1 MSSKNEE
8 EGIMSTPTLDQV
20 KIRRLLLAIL
30 PVVLALIAVA
40 LIMPR
45 SAVEARVT
53 QTALIPLSPNGVQYP
68 GAAPC
73 NTTLQACIAALPT
86 GETINILPGV
96 YVESITLNKRVSL
109 IGAGSDQT
117 TLRASSGRVLTI
129 TGAAVD
135 SSVVISG
142 LMITGGRLTGTLCP
156 AECGGGIYLAQSAQP
171 LFYNVII
178 SDNVAA
184 YGAGIYAY
192 GSPLTLTNVS
202 LISNTSQRRGAG
214 VYAQYAVQVNGG
226 RFEHNFATIDTGGA
240 IYAGATLNVSNAT
253 FRSNSSLQGG
263 AIMALG
269 ATSIGDSLFFDNAVS
284 SGGYGGAVMVQ
295 GATTIVN
302 SWFENN
308 GTAQVGGAVYIVG
321 ASTIDHSSFISNT
334 ANLAGGVYASGQA
347 NLSDVTFISNTAV
360 NGNAG
365 AVHLGPSSAEAT
377 IVNGVF
383 ENNRSTA
390 ATGSG
395 GAIASDANLLIMS
408 SHVISN
414 YASTNGGGIDSSGPI
429 VLMDMEVSQNQAG
442 WYGGGVYAMGLV
454 RADNSQFI
462 SNTAGRGYGGLYA
475 HGTTTVTLSL
485 FQNNVAP
492 NSGGMAVTGRLTLD
506 RSRFVGNIATDGNAA
521 GLFSNFGADVSNTYF
536 EDNRCVTAQCLGGGY
551 YVGDVATATGL
562 TFVNNFAAGSGGGLA
577 TRRAITLE
585 RSLFL
590 GNHANDGGGFY
601 QQGSIPAEGSRVVNN
616 LFARNTVTNAGT
628 AIAVNTLGGV
638 TLLHNTIGDPALN
651 AKSAIHIAYGTVG
664 ITNTIISSHAVG
676 INRVLGSVYEDYNIF
691 FANTLDLAGTIG
703 SGGHSHQG
711 DPRFADPAVDNYRL
725 RASSIA
731 LDAAIDAGVTND
743 LDGNVRP
750 QGAGFDIGAYESAL
764 LDLMLTKSAP
774 SVADLGEPLTYT
786 LVVTNAGPAM
796 ATDVIVT
803 DVLPANVNLI
813 SVSNDCVAGSVVVC
827 TFGALPVGVAG
838 SAQIVVSSSVAG
850 TLVNTAEAT
859 AQQLSAIG
867 LPPVTVSISTT
878 IAGREATTTTA
889 QSHPNPS
896 IVGQPAVFTATV
908 TAAHGTPTG
917 DVTFKYGGT
926 SFGTATLNNG
936 AVSISTTALPYGDWP
951 VVAEYGGDGAFK
963 PSVSAAITHSII
975 LPPQGYRDFGSLRV
989 WADNFGELGGRITA
1003 LGHVFVGPKNQGDAG
1018 KWYSVSDNVV
1028 AMTAAGPV
1036 TMTGQLAFVAG
1047 GVPLINGT
1055 YKADRASGVV
1065 TLLNSSIAYTQ
1076 LGTSEIRITPTLSIN
1091 LLQREVDAQA
1101 LVFVTLP
1108 ETQTIN
1114 STFLFKIGP
1123 NNAITATASQMMSIQ
1138 FAGGRLLGDFSAG
1151 PEGINIK
1158 NVTLDI
1164 SGTQRFSIANLVIDN
1179 KFPQRLRLSVG
1190 TQFTIPQIS
1199 TFDGGFQLNGI
1210 TAALGLDFNPGE
1222 DLSFNIDLKIRSL
1235 QLPTLPFTSSV
1246 MISDNQ
1252 PINLKLSKGVLSGA
1266 VPNFQVTVFGQSAKL
1281 SGVKFQHNLAAPPAN
1296 FAAALNAAQSD
1307 PIEYHLF
1314 AKQAEFKIP
1323 KAWQQKLITD
1333 TNLTSYFLIQDMLLT
1348 SRPPFFR
1355 VNTVG
1360 GRFAIS
1366 ETYYLAGDAQAKAA
1380 VKFDRINGLITW
1392 TDIGQRLALELESRI
1407 MIQLGTD
1414 WSSAGTVRLYMNDQ
1428 GITATLKSVDLVLAG
1443 INVKLERLDYTD
1455 DVFSAVTA
1463 TLQLPTAWG
1472 SGKVVV
1478 SNFQISST
1486 GVTIGGAGGEFTI
1499 PDKQLGIIG
1508 LRNMRAA
1515 ISVTAQSQYLVQI
1528 TATVAIS
1535 SAQNAVSTSGG
1546 LSIHNGR
1553 IDGTITGFG
1562 FKLGGVE
1569 FTVKE
1574 PKWVDD
1580 RITAKEIGLVL
1591 PSNLGGFG
1599 TTIYGLEIGGPSGF
1613 KIAGGKFKVP
1623 DFTIGNV
1630 GVKNVL
1636 AEFVRLTDGSY
1647 SIAAGAKIGFEAFA
1661 VDGGF
1666 TLLYI
1671 PQPPEVRLR
1680 QVRLAFEGTVTGGTA
1695 IPIANTGAF
1704 ITHVSGSFDLT
1715 SGTLEVR
1722 FGIRITGV
1730 ADFLG
1735 IPLIAADGEVIV
1747 RARPFELQTNAYTR
1761 LLGIRVNQVNMRI
1774 TSRSFTLSAQTELQI
1789 ARAALT
1795 LAFGFDAQREFT
1807 AYGSAAI
1814 ELGLRQGSIGCI
1826 LFACLPPW
1834 DVTLARSTFDAGK
1847 FYFSGQK
1854 VWGAR
1859 GMFSL
1864 FGANWYA
1871 FVQFAPGTL
1880 LRTGFNLN
1888 DYQPVPISLAAQ
1900 NAGPDGGEA
1909 AARPYGVNVTGAA
1922 TDLWIVEAITTT
1934 NRSNP
1939 QPIAI
1944 ISPNGAAFTKTIVYE
1959 SANKDERIYRVALS
1973 NANQA
1978 AGQWIINVQN
1988 GNAIGVWGADPAP
2001 QADAFTVT
2009 TPQGVLLPIEQQA
2022 TPRFTFNGNESF
2034 DFAWTVSDSEPGFAV
2049 EVYVEDA
2056 QGVRHSIDSQKAST
2070 QTFSGHVTWTPALP
2084 SGTYTVTL
2092 SVDDYKHTPSVSRQ
2106 EPILIN
2112 DTTPPAAPINLI
2124 AAPRGDGSVL
2134 LMWDGSTAEADVAGY
2149 RVSVDGG
2156 TPQSEAGRLSQYEAF
2171 GLAPDSQHQFA
2182 VSAYDTS
2189 GNVGPAA
2196 IANAVMPSNGLV
2208 SQTPRRDETA
2218 TLVNEVSFAFAR
2230 PITLT
2235 AFTLTN
2241 DHNIEVTGTLTP
2253 ITLDVTVDEIAN
2265 MGAHFTPTIGPL
2277 GAGHYTATVSVYD
2290 AATNQSITENWS
2302 FTVLAPVYQVHL
2314 PIVKR

>member
-1 MSSKNEE
+1 
-8 EGIMSTPTLDQV
+8 MSTPTLAQL
-20 KIRRLLLAIL
+20 KFRRLLLATL
-30 PVVLALIAVA
+30 PVVIAMIALA

-45 SAVEARVT
+45 SAAEARVT
-53 QTALIPLSPNGVQYP
+53 QNALIQLSPNGVQYP

-86 GETINILPGV
+86 GETINIQPGV

-109 IGAGSDQT
+109 IGSGSDQT
-117 TLRASSGRVLTI
+117 ILRASSGRVMTI

-142 LMITGGRLTGTLCP
+142 LAITGGRLTGQYIP
-156 AECGGGIYLAQSAQP
+156 ADCGGGVLLAQNAQP

-192 GSPLTLTNVS
+192 GVPLTLTNVS
-202 LISNTSQRRGAG
+202 LISNTALYRGAG
-214 VYAQYAVQVNGG
+214 LYAQSAVRVTGG
-226 RFEHNFATIDTGGA
+226 LFEHNHAASTGGA
-240 IYAGATLNVSNAT
+240 IDARGGLNVSNAT
-253 FRSNSSLQGG
+253 FRSNSALTGG
-263 AIMALG
+263 AIWAEG
-269 ATSIGDSLFFDNAVS
+269 ATSIGDSQFFDNAVQ
-284 SGGYGGAVMVQ
+284 SGGNGGAVVVQ
-295 GATTIVN
+295 GATTIAN

-308 GTAQVGGAVYIVG
+308 GPANIGGAMYIIG
-321 ASTIDHSSFISNT
+321 ASTIDHSTFISNT
-334 ANLAGGVYASGQA
+334 ARLAGGVYASGRTT
-347 NLSDVTFISNTAV
+347 LSDVAFISNTAT

-365 AVHLGPSSAEAT
+365 ALDLVDNSTAGST

-383 ENNRSTA
+383 SNNTS
-390 ATGSG
+390 SNG
-395 GAIASDANLLIMS
+395 GAIESTGNLLIMS
-408 SHVISN
+408 SRVTSN
-414 YASTNGGGIDSSGPI
+414 SASTYGGGIYSNGPI
-429 VLMDMEVSQNQAG
+429 ILMETQVAQNQAG
-442 WYGGGVYAMGLV
+442 WYGGGVYAAGLV
-454 RADNSQFI
+454 KVDNSQFMT
-462 SNTAGRGYGGLYA
+462 NTAGRGYGGLYA
-475 HGTTTVTLSL
+475 HGTTTVTLST

-492 NSGGMAVTGRLTLD
+492 DSGGMRVTGHLTMD
-506 RSRFVGNIATDGNAA
+506 SSRFVSNTATDGNGA
-521 GLFSNFGADVSNTYF
+521 GLNSTGSADVSNTYF
-536 EDNRCVTAQCLGGGY
+536 ENNRCVRAACLGGGY
-551 YVGDVATATGL
+551 YAADVATATGL

-577 TRRAITLE
+577 ARISITLE
-585 RSLFL
+585 RSIFL
-590 GNHANDGGGFY
+590 GNRANDGGGLY
-601 QQGSIPAEGSRVVNN
+601 AQGSYLTDRSRVVNN

-628 AIAVNTLGGV
+628 AIAVNSSGSA
-638 TLLHNTIGDPALN
+638 TLLHNTIGDTALN
-651 AKSAIHIAYGTVG
+651 AKPAIHVAHGTVG
-664 ITNTIISSHAVG
+664 ITNTIVTNHAVG
-676 INRVLGSVYEDYNIF
+676 INRVLGNVYEDYNVF
-691 FANTLDLAGTIG
+691 HANTQDLAGTIG
-703 SGGHSHQG
+703 SGGHSQQG
-711 DPRFADPAVDNYRL
+711 DPRFADPAVDNYRI

-743 LDGNVRP
+743 LDGNMRP
-750 QGAGFDIGAYESAL
+750 QGAGFDVGAYESAL
-764 LDLMLTKSAP
+764 LDLVLTKSAP
-774 SVADLGEPLTYT
+774 HFADLGEPLTYT

-813 SVSNDCVAGSVVVC
+813 SVSNNCVAGSMVVC
-827 TFGALPVGVAG
+827 AFGALPVGAVG
-838 SAQIVVSSSVAG
+838 SAQIVVSPSVVG

-867 LPPVTVSISTT
+867 LPPTTASISTT
-878 IAGREATTTTA
+878 IVEREATTTTV
-889 QSHPNPS
+889 QSRPNPS
-896 IVGQPAVFTATV
+896 VVGQPAVFTATV
-908 TAAHGTPTG
+908 TAAQGTPTG
-917 DVTFKYGGT
+917 EVTFRYGGT

-936 AVSISTTALPYGDWP
+936 TVSISTTALPYGDWP

-963 PSVSAAITHSII
+963 PSASAPITHSII
-975 LPPQGYRDFGSLRV
+975 LPPQGYRDFGSVRV
-989 WADNFGELGGRITA
+989 WADTFGDLSGKITA
-1003 LGHVFVGPKNQGDAG
+1003 LGHVFVGPKNQGDNG

-1028 AMTAAGPV
+1028 AMTAAGPI

-1047 GVPLINGT
+1047 GVPLVDGT
-1055 YKADRASGVV
+1055 YKADRSSGVV
-1065 TLLNSSIAYTQ
+1065 TLLNSSITYTR
-1076 LGTSEIRITPTLSIN
+1076 LGTSEIRITPTLTIN

-1101 LVFVTLP
+1101 LVYVTLP

-1114 STFLFKIGP
+1114 STFLFRIGP
-1123 NNAITATASQMMSIQ
+1123 NNAITATSSLTMSLRL
-1138 FAGGRLLGDFSAG
+1138 AGGRLLGNFSAG
-1151 PEGINIK
+1151 PEGLNIK

-1179 KFPQRLRLSVG
+1179 KFPERLRLSVG
-1190 TQFTIPQIS
+1190 AVFTIPNIS
-1199 TFDGGFQLNGI
+1199 MLDGGFQLNGI
-1210 TAALGLDFNPGE
+1210 TAALGLDFKPGE
-1222 DLSFNIDLKIRSL
+1222 DPAYNIDLKIRSL

-1246 MISDNQ
+1246 VISGNQ
-1252 PINLKLSKGVLSGA
+1252 PINLKLSQGVLSGTI
-1266 VPNFQVTVFGQSAKL
+1266 PNFQVTVFGHSARL
-1281 SGVKFQHNLAAPPAN
+1281 SGVKFNHNFTAPPTT
-1296 FAAALNAAQSD
+1296 FAEALNQVQSD
-1307 PIEYHLF
+1307 AIEYHLF
-1314 AKQAEFKIP
+1314 AKKAEIEIP
-1323 KAWQQKLITD
+1323 KAWQQKLITG
-1333 TNLTSYFLIQDMLLT
+1333 TTLTSYFIVQDMLLT

-1366 ETYYLAGDAQAKAA
+1366 ETYYLAGDAHSKAA
-1380 VKFDRINGLITW
+1380 VKFDQINGLITW
-1392 TDIGQRLALELESRI
+1392 TDIGQKLAMELESRI
-1407 MIQLGTD
+1407 MFQLGTD
-1414 WSSAGTVRLYMNDQ
+1414 WSSAGTVRLYMNDR
-1428 GITATLKSVDLVLAG
+1428 GITAALKSFDLKLAG
-1443 INVKLERLDYTD
+1443 VNINLVRLDYTND
-1455 DVFSAVTA
+1455 IFSAVTA

-1472 SGKVVV
+1472 SGKVAV
-1478 SNFQISST
+1478 SNLQISST

-1515 ISVTAQSQYLVQI
+1515 ISVTAQLEYLVRI

-1535 SAQNAVSTSGG
+1535 GAQNSVSTSGG

-1562 FKLGGVE
+1562 FKLGGLE

-1580 RITAKEIGLVL
+1580 RITAKEIGLML

-1599 TTIYGLEIGGPSGF
+1599 TTIYGLEIGGPGGF
-1613 KIAGGKFKVP
+1613 KIAGGKFKIP

-1704 ITHVSGSFDLT
+1704 ITKVYGSFDLT

-1735 IPLIAADGEVIV
+1735 IPLIAADGEVV
-1747 RARPFELQTNAYTR
+1747 VKAKPFELQTSAYTR
-1761 LLGIRVNQVNMRI
+1761 LLGIRVNQVDMRI

-1807 AYGSAAI
+1807 AYGSASI
-1814 ELGLRQGSIGCI
+1814 ELGLKQGSIGCI

-1847 FYFSGQK
+1847 FYYSGQK

-1888 DYQPVPISLAAQ
+1888 DYQPVPIGLAAQ
-1900 NAGPDGGEA
+1900 NAGLDDIEA
-1909 AARPYGVNVTGAA
+1909 AARAYGVNVTGAA

-1944 ISPNGAAFTKTIVYE
+1944 TAPNGAAFTRTIVYE
-1959 SANKDERIYRVALS
+1959 STNKDERIYRVELS
-1973 NANQA
+1973 KANQA
-1978 AGQWIINVQN
+1978 QGQWIINVQN
-1988 GNAIGVWGADPAP
+1988 GNAIGIWGADPAP
-2001 QADAFTVT
+2001 QADTFTVT
-2009 TPQGVLLPIEQQA
+2009 TPQGGLLPIEQQA
-2022 TPRFTFNGNESF
+2022 TPRFTFSGNESF
-2034 DFAWTVSDSEPGFAV
+2034 DVAWTVSDSEPGFAV
-2049 EVYVEDA
+2049 DVYVEDA
-2056 QGVRHSIDSQKAST
+2056 QGVRHPIDNQKAST
-2070 QTFSGHVTWTPALP
+2070 QTLSGHVTWTPALP
-2084 SGTYTVTL
+2084 SGMYTVTL
-2092 SVDDYKHTPSVSRQ
+2092 SVDDNKHTPIVSRK

-2124 AAPRGDGSVL
+2124 ATPRGDGSVL
-2134 LMWDGSTAEADVAGY
+2134 LTWNGSAAEADVAGY
-2149 RVSVDGG
+2149 SVSVDGG
-2156 TPQSEAGRLSQYEAF
+2156 APQNEAGRLSVYEAF

-2196 IANAVMPSNGLV
+2196 IATAIMPWNGLV
-2208 SQTPRRDETA
+2208 SQTPSRDETTTA
-2218 TLVNEVSFAFAR
+2218 VNEVSFVFAR
-2230 PITLT
+2230 PIALT
-2235 AFTLTN
+2235 AFTLKN
-2241 DHNIEVTGTLTP
+2241 DQNVEVVGTVTP
-2253 ITLDVTVDEIAN
+2253 ITLNVTVDEVAN
-2265 MGAHFTPTIGPL
+2265 MGARFIPTSGSLP
-2277 GAGHYTATVSVYD
+2277 AGHYTATVSVHD
-2290 AATNQSITENWS
+2290 EVMNQNITENWS
-2302 FTVLAPVYQVHL
+2302 FTVLAPVYQVYM
-2314 PIVKR
+2314 PMVKR